1 MEKKEMNER
10 FVRFKYENIDS
21 CITKKE
27 MNERF
32 VRFKYENIDVCIA
45 LSSIR
50 RFSRDEDS
58 LVIIF
63 EDGERKEWTFKN
75 EARAYNV
82 FLGILNAIDSR
93 NNSNVYEIGGK

>member
-1 MEKKEMNER
+1 MKER
-10 FVRFKYENIDS
+10 FVRFKYENIDL
-21 CITKKE
+21 
-27 MNERF
+27 
-32 VRFKYENIDVCIA
+32 CIA

-50 RFSRDEDS
+50 IFAREEDL

-82 FLGILNAIDSR
+82 FIGILNAIDSR
-93 NNSNVYEIGGK
+93 NNSNVYEIWEK